1 MVDSVMRTRRRIPLS
16 TYRVQFNQHF
26 TFKQATELVPYLA
39 DLGISHCYAS
49 PILKARPGSTHGY
62 DIVDHNLIN
71 PEIGTPEEFTRFVDA
86 LHERGMGLI
95 LDIVPNHMG
104 IMGSDNA
111 WWLDVLENGEASS
124 YSSYFDIDW
133 LPLKDEL
140 RHKVLVPVLGDA
152 YGVALENGGL
162 KLTFDRERGEFNLF
176 YYDHRFPID
185 PKEYPRI
192 LQKCADRLAEGG
204 NTPDFLEFQSLV
216 SSFSHLPGQLE
227 SLPDKVAERNRDK
240 EIHKRRLAELAAR
253 SPQIAQAIE
262 ERLQI
267 MNGKPNDP
275 ASFEE
280 LHELIK
286 AQAFRLAHWRVAIDD
301 INYRRFFDINDLAAL
316 RMEDPAV
323 YDATHRLVLSLMAE
337 DKVDGLRI
345 DHPDGLYNP
354 FQYFQRLQS
363 SFAALTPCDDGSAVT
378 KTCRFLAIEKILTGG
393 ERLPASWPVSGTSGY
408 DFTNLINGLFV
419 EPSASTKMEATYRAF
434 LGEKIEFEEVVYAA
448 KKLIIRYRL
457 ASEVNVLANQLSRI
471 ALSRRLTCDFTL
483 NGLRDAITEVVAS
496 FPIYR
501 TYVTADGASN
511 EDRQVIET
519 AVSLAKW
526 RNAAADTS
534 IFDFLH
540 EVLNTRI
547 AEGQN
552 RSYQD
557 AVIAFAMK
565 FQQFSSP
572 VMAKGLEDTSFYRYT
587 RLLSLN
593 EVGGDPRKFGTA
605 VAELHRAN
613 QERLK
618 NWPHTM
624 LATTTHDTK
633 RSEDARMRIDVL
645 SEVPAHWRLRLRHW
659 KRLNKNKKQTV
670 SGKPVPSLNEE
681 YLLYQTLLGVWPEDD
696 SQTKEKWQPLIERV
710 KQYMIKALR
719 EAKENTSWIN
729 PNADYEKAVSA
740 FVTKALTPGRKNRF
754 LEDFLPFQRYI
765 ARLGLWNSLSQTLL
779 KLTVPGV
786 PDFYQGSELW
796 DFRLVDPD
804 NRTAVDYDRRK
815 MFLDD
820 LKSSNEGPGL
830 IRQLLDNLTDAR
842 IKLYLTWKTLNL
854 RQRYPSLFEQGK
866 YIPLEVVGEK
876 AKHIFAFARKNADAT
891 IIVVAPRLLANILS
905 EEAATPIA
913 RAVWGDTAVVLP
925 QTISQGEYS
934 SLFGGKAIE
943 LREGSVAVADVLSDF
958 PVGLLV
964 NEQRAAV
971 PTLF

>member
-1 MVDSVMRTRRRIPLS
+1 MSSRRHIPLS
-16 TYRVQFNQHF
+16 TYRIQFNQHF
-26 TFKQATELVPYLA
+26 TFNQATELVPYLA
-39 DLGISHCYAS
+39 ELGVSHCYAS

-62 DIVDHNLIN
+62 DIVDHNSIN

-86 LHERGMGLI
+86 LHGRGMGLI

-152 YGVALENGGL
+152 YGVALENGSL
-162 KLTFDRERGEFNLF
+162 KLSFDRDRGEFDLF
-176 YYDHRFPID
+176 YYEHRFPID

-192 LQKCADRLAEGG
+192 LQKCADKLAEGSD
-204 NTPDFLEFQSLV
+204 TPDFLEFQSLV

-227 SLPDKVAERNRDK
+227 SLPEKVAERNRDK

-253 SPQIAQAIE
+253 SPQIAEAID
-262 ERLQI
+262 ERLQTV
-267 MNGKPNDP
+267 NGKPGDP

-316 RMEDPAV
+316 RMEDQAV

-345 DHPDGLYNP
+345 DHPDGLYDP
-354 FQYFQRLQS
+354 AQYFQRLRASFS
-363 SFAALTPCDDGSAVT
+363 SLTPCVDGSATT

-393 ERLPASWPVSGTSGY
+393 ERLPAAWPVSGTSGY

-419 EPSASTKMEATYRAF
+419 DPSASAKMEATYRAF
-434 LGEKIEFEEVVYAA
+434 LGEKIEFEEVVYEA

-471 ALSRRLTCDFTL
+471 ALSRRATCDFTL
-483 NGLRDAITEVVAS
+483 NGLRDALTEVVAS

-501 TYVTADGASN
+501 TYVTAGGASN

-552 RSYQD
+552 RSYQN
-557 AVIAFAMK
+557 AVTALAMK

-572 VMAKGLEDTSFYRYT
+572 VMAKGLEDTSFYRYS

-593 EVGGDPRKFGTA
+593 EVGGDPRKFGTV
-605 VAELHRAN
+605 VAEFHRAN
-613 QERLK
+613 QDRLK

-633 RSEDARMRIDVL
+633 RSEDARIRIDVL
-645 SEVPAHWRLRLRHW
+645 SEVPARWRLRLRHW
-659 KRLNKNKKQTV
+659 KRLNRTKKLTIG
-670 SGKPVPSLNEE
+670 GKPVPSLNEE
-681 YLLYQTLLGVWPEDD
+681 YLLYQALLGVWSDND
-696 SQTKEKWQPLIERV
+696 GQKNDTRRKEQPQSLVERV
-710 KQYMIKALR
+710 KDYMIKALR

-729 PNADYEKAVSA
+729 PNADYEKAVSS
-740 FVTKALTPGRKNRF
+740 FVTKALTPSHKNRF
-754 LEDFLPFQRYI
+754 LEDFLPFQRYV
-765 ARLGLWNSLSQTLL
+765 ARLGQWNSLSQTLL
-779 KLTVPGV
+779 KLTVPGI
-786 PDFYQGSELW
+786 PDLYQGTELW

-804 NRTAVDYDRRK
+804 NRNAVDYDLRRK
-815 MFLDD
+815 FLDELRFGQD
-820 LKSSNEGPGL
+820 GPEL
-830 IRQLLDNLTDAR
+830 LRQLIENASDGR

-854 RQRYPSLFEQGK
+854 RQRYPALFEQGK
-866 YIPLEVVGEK
+866 YIALEAIGEK
-876 AKHIFAFARKNADAT
+876 AKNIFAFARRSGDQT
-891 IIVVAPRLLANILS
+891 IIVVAPHLLANILG
-905 EEAATPIA
+905 EEAAAPLGQ
-913 RAVWGDTAVVLP
+913 AVWGDTTIVLP
-925 QTISQGEYS
+925 PSIKQGKYT
-934 SLFGGKAIE
+934 SLYGGKTSE
-943 LREGSVAVADVLSDF
+943 LREGFVAVAEVLSDF
-958 PVGLLV
+958 PAGFLV
-964 NEQRAAV
+964 SE
-971 PTLF
+971 